1 VCCERCPGA
10 TQANIRHI
18 AKRRLL
24 KAAVFQ
30 PQVAQAPD
38 NTTPARTISADTTP
52 DIKIPASTTP
62 VSTTPARTARADV
75 TPAGLYRAVT
85 GRIIDAS
92 PQVIVIGHGG
102 GERSFVLTA
111 QASAWRGGSLDP
123 AALSIGDE
131 AVIRLLPS
139 RTDVA
144 DRIWANIGRVTGT
157 IMVRDRDRLVVAEG
171 STRKLQTVVIPARA
185 RVRIQVRFPT
195 LQPGYLVDIIG
206 VRHRDHLEG
215 LHPATPQPHYR
226 SDLVPKDLRRR
237 LPETI
242 NGSATWHDSAD
253 EPYGVLGMSYP
264 AIDPSAGCVEDSQ
277 AGYGHGE
284 APAYRDLP
292 YLAVGTAL
300 NVRNEC
306 TGISWT
312 LPVTGCAPIARLFN
326 DRCVTCQNSDR
337 GRVADLTLASFV
349 ALGGELDAGCFNAT
363 LTIGR

>member
-1 VCCERCPGA
+1 
-10 TQANIRHI
+10 
-18 AKRRLL
+18 
-24 KAAVFQ
+24 
-30 PQVAQAPD
+30 
-38 NTTPARTISADTTP
+38 
-52 DIKIPASTTP
+52 
-62 VSTTPARTARADV
+62 
-75 TPAGLYRAVT
+75 
-85 GRIIDAS
+85 
-92 PQVIVIGHGG
+92 
-102 GERSFVLTA
+102 
-111 QASAWRGGSLDP
+111 
-123 AALSIGDE
+123 
-131 AVIRLLPS
+131 
-139 RTDVA
+139 
-144 DRIWANIGRVTGT
+144 T
-157 IMVRDRDRLVVAEG
+157 IMVRDQDRLVVAEG
-171 STRKLQTVVIPARA
+171 STKKLQTVVIPPRA

-226 SDLVPKDLRRR
+226 SDLDPKALRRR

-242 NGSATWHDSAD
+242 NGSATWHESTDN
-253 EPYGVLGMSYP
+253 PYGVLGVSYP
-264 AIDPSAGCVEDSQ
+264 AIDPSAGCLEDSE

-300 NVRNEC
+300 NIRNEC

-326 DRCVTCQNSDR
+326 DRCVACQNSDR

-363 LTIGR
+363 LTIGRLHADRAARDPSTGAGGDAARRVLGEAWAGRAAAFGQRRARPDCPVPAQASTMGGRDTDHGRVRHGRRADRDRGSTGLRRSGHRGTTGDLPSVRRGHLRADRTAQRPA

>member
-1 VCCERCPGA
+1 MCCERCPGA
-10 TQANIRHI
+10 TQASTRHI

-30 PQVAQAPD
+30 PQVAQATENTTRADTMPAD
-38 NTTPARTISADTTP
+38 MTRARTTPAATP
-52 DIKIPASTTP
+52 PANATRVDLTPAS
-62 VSTTPARTARADV
+62 
-75 TPAGLYRAVT
+75 LYQAVT
-85 GRIIDAS
+85 GQIVDAG
-92 PQVIVIGHGG
+92 PQVMVICQ
-102 GERSFVLTA
+102 ERRERRFVLTA
-111 QASAWRGGSLDP
+111 RASAWRGSPLDP
-123 AALSIGDE
+123 ASLRIGDR
-131 AVIRLLPS
+131 AVLRVLPS
-139 RTDVA
+139 RSDVA

-157 IMVRDRDRLVVAEG
+157 IMVRDQDRLVVAEG
-171 STRKLQTVVIPARA
+171 STKKLQTVVIPPRA

-242 NGSATWHDSAD
+242 NGSATWHESAD
-253 EPYGVLGMSYP
+253 EPYGVLGVSYP
-264 AIDPSAGCVEDSQ
+264 AIDPSAGCLEDSE
-277 AGYGHGE
+277 AGYAHGE

-300 NVRNEC
+300 NIRNEC

-326 DRCVTCQNSDR
+326 DRCVACQNSDR